1 MKGEIYMGFTKI
13 FNSIRS
19 STMLPSDIEN
29 VSLKRI
35 IPKINEWNIDTVLI
49 SANRNCT
56 ACKQYNQQVF
66 SLYGKNK
73 NFTTNRARTLI

>member
-1 MKGEIYMGFTKI
+1 MGFTKI

-49 SANRNCT
+49 TANRNLWRDFLNFP
-56 ACKQYNQQVF
+56 YF
-66 SLYGKNK
+66 SRLS
-73 NFTTNRARTLI
+73 AS